1 MIRNLPQRN
10 EAEPS
15 TSSHRQTTPDE
26 TPPESETPEVEKL
39 KLQTLYVSHRCPLH
53 QDGKSK

>member
-10 EAEPS
+10 EAGPS
-15 TSSHRQTTPDE
+15 TSSQRQTAPEE

-39 KLQTLYVSHRCPLH
+39 KLQTLSVGHRCPLH
-53 QDGKSK
+53 QHGKSK